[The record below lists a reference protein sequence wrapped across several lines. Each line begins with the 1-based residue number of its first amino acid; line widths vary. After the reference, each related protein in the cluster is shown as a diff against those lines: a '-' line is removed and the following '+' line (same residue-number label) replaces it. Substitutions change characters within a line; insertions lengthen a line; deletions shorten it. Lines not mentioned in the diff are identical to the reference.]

1 MAVLGR
7 PMVTSFSRLAT
18 PLPVYAAVRPILHTD
33 LLQATLARHH
43 GVTAV
48 LGKDLPAELEAAVYR
63 LPLRV
68 VARRPATAGEEVRDG
83 TVRVMSGGVVI
94 GAFTSVEEL
103 HQALLP
109 SGGNR

>member
-1 MAVLGR
+1 MSPKKLMRSGR
-7 PMVTSFSRLAT
+7 L
-18 PLPVYAAVRPILHTD
+18 RPILHTD

-48 LGKDLPAELEAAVYR
+48 LGKGLPAELEAAVYR

-68 VARRPATAGEEVRDG
+68 VARRPATADEEVRDG